1 MLVPYQ
7 KTVIIVDSMAF
18 RRARV
23 ESFLEPWAKD
33 ENAELISLQPE
44 DAHARLVES
53 NCDMLIYNVGGA
65 RPSSCEI
72 LAEIQV
78 LHTLR
83 PAAALVILSDDAS
96 QASIV
101 AAMNA
106 GAHSYLN
113 NSMAPGLALQ
123 TLSFVLN
130 GGTYFPPAAILASQ
144 TASDTLV
151 AAVPHPAFPQD
162 SPGGQPPPPAPQQGQ
177 ASFAGH
183 GEKPL
188 QQQASL
194 FDEPAYCIK
203 PGNGLPAIQDA
214 CAHLNMPEPQLTG
227 RQQAVLTGL
236 CRGDPNK
243 VIARNLG
250 MTETTV
256 KVHVREIMR
265 KLGVFNRTQ
274 VALVARGNGLITD
287 SIDGFTARDVL
298 TITSPPKHPH

>member
-1 MLVPYQ
+1 MLVPCQ

-44 DAHARLVES
+44 DAHAKLIAS
-53 NCDMLIYNVGGA
+53 DCDMLVYNVGGGHPCA
-65 RPSSCEI
+65 YEI
-72 LAEIQV
+72 HAEMQV

-83 PAAALVILSDDAS
+83 PAAALVIVSDDSS

-101 AAMNA
+101 AAVNS
-106 GAHSYLN
+106 GAHGYLN

-123 TLSFVLN
+123 ALSFILH

-144 TASDTLV
+144 TVSDTV
-151 AAVPHPAFPQD
+151 AAFSHPGVPQD
-162 SPGGQPPPPAPQQGQ
+162 NADRQPSAACRQQGQ
-177 ASFAGH
+177 VSFG
-183 GEKPL
+183 GQDRGFL
-188 QQQASL
+188 QQQGSL
-194 FDEPAYCIK
+194 FDEPAYGFK
-203 PGNGLPAIQDA
+203 PGDGLGAIQDA
-214 CAHLNMPEPQLTG
+214 CAHLNMREPQLTE

-243 VIARNLG
+243 VIAHNLG

-256 KVHVREIMR
+256 KVHAREIMR
-265 KLGVFNRTQ
+265 KLGVYNRTQ
-274 VALVARGNGLITD
+274 VAVVARRNGLVVD
-287 SIDGFTARDVL
+287 STGGLTASALL
-298 TITSPPKHPH
+298 TIASASKPAH